1 MDPLYFKGKQ
11 DQTFSDELIKA
22 SIDEVLNMNSWIER
36 QHITH
41 LCCVPSTNNRNL
53 VPEFAKKIASQLNL
67 PFVNC
72 VIKTKDNK
80 PQKTMENTF
89 WQKRNLDGAFSVN
102 VDEIPENSNFLLV
115 DDIVDSRW
123 TLTIIGALLKRPMLK
138 GPSFLSSKSNNKEL
152 TVHISEVTKIILM
165 LRLNLSQHHEYN
177 SLKPNEIKSLFL
189 FIESL
194 GNPPESLLSNE
205 MSNLTLLAQEKL
217 GISSDR
223 IKHLLSAGLSLSL
236 RLEEW
241 KRRGI
246 WVKSYL
252 DEDFPLI
259 LKIKHRKSYP
269 LLIYGVGETKTLL
282 KGGLGIV
289 GSRNINSQ
297 DTIYSERAGIRCAE
311 EGVMV
316 ISGGARGI
324 DTLSMM
330 ACLNEGGE
338 RD

>member
-1 MDPLYFKGKQ
+1 MQGQYEFKEWPHFRGNISDEHRLETGKALCFLSDPIYGPLILQGKQ

-123 TLTIIGALLKRPMLK
+123 TLTIIGALLREAGAKR
-138 GPSFLSSKSNNKEL
+138 SFLS
-152 TVHISEVTKIILM
+152 V
-165 LRLNLSQHHEYN
+165 
-177 SLKPNEIKSLFL
+177 
-189 FIESL
+189 
-194 GNPPESLLSNE
+194 
-205 MSNLTLLAQEKL
+205 
-217 GISSDR
+217 
-223 IKHLLSAGLSLSL
+223 
-236 RLEEW
+236 
-241 KRRGI
+241 
-246 WVKSYL
+246 
-252 DEDFPLI
+252 
-259 LKIKHRKSYP
+259 
-269 LLIYGVGETKTLL
+269 
-282 KGGLGIV
+282 
-289 GSRNINSQ
+289 
-297 DTIYSERAGIRCAE
+297 
-311 EGVMV
+311 
-316 ISGGARGI
+316 
-324 DTLSMM
+324 
-330 ACLNEGGE
+330 
-338 RD
+338 